1 VMQCLLMTQSGH
13 QKSFR
18 LGPSDVGMAGHIRT
32 GRLGLKSLGQAD
44 SGIDAI

>member
-1 VMQCLLMTQSGH
+1 
-13 QKSFR
+13 
-18 LGPSDVGMAGHIRT
+18 VGMAGHIRR